1 MVCLCKLRQKNPI
14 LVFGLALFS
23 FKGYDGFRK
32 GLMSCFFRKKVWERW
47 GGRCRCGEKNW
58 GSEVPYIYYGIGP
71 GRLRAFGLV
80 GVGEERKNQSREC
93 MNVECQ
99 KDRRHTASLLA
110 RFLFLPIVGLGLN
123 KTPEKGTCNKKNN
136 RHYYEH

>member
-58 GSEVPYIYYGIGP
+58 GSEVPYIYYGIGL
-71 GRLRAFGLV
+71 GRLRALGLV
-80 GVGEERKNQSREC
+80 GVGEEWGKTRAGSVR
-93 MNVECQ
+93 MWNV
-99 KDRRHTASLLA
+99 K
-110 RFLFLPIVGLGLN
+110 
-123 KTPEKGTCNKKNN
+123 KTDDTQRLYWHAFCFY
-136 RHYYEH
+136 R